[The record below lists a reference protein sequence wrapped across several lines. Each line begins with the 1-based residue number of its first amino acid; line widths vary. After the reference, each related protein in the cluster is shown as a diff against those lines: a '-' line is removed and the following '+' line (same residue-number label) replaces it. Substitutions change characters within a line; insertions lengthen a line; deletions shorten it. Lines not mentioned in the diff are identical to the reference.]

1 MTTMN
6 RPVVVGVFDDQTNAQ
21 KAWDELQRAGFT
33 NDQIG
38 FAVRGEAGE
47 TREGDLA
54 AGKAANAGTGA
65 VTGALSG
72 GVLGGLIG
80 AGAALLIPGFGP
92 AIAGG
97 ILGATLTGAAVGA
110 AAGGLLGALTGMGVP
125 EEEARYYQGEFE
137 AGRVIVTVNA
147 PGRQQEALDILQR
160 NGAYDATTRTAQGGA
175 FTGAGATTGTTTTT
189 TTGTTYQTTPNRWEE
204 VSANY
209 RTNWQQRYGTT
220 GGRWEDFEPGYR
232 YGWEMSNNPTY
243 RGRAWNDVEPEFR
256 RDWETRYPNTRW
268 DQASPYIREAWET
281 DYSRYEPTAS
291 TMEGRQ
297 NVDYR

>member
-6 RPVVVGVFDDQTNAQ
+6 RPVVVGVFDDQPKAQ
-21 KAWDELQRAGFT
+21 KALDELQRTGFT

-38 FAVRGEAGE
+38 FAVRGGTGE
-47 TREGDLA
+47 TVEGGLA
-54 AGKAANAGTGA
+54 SSKAANAGTGA
-65 VTGALSG
+65 VTGAVSG

-125 EEEARYYQGEFE
+125 EEEARYYQSEFE

-160 NGAYDATTRTAQGGA
+160 NGAYDANMRTAQGTTYSGTS
-175 FTGAGATTGTTTTT
+175 TGMGTTTTT
-189 TTGTTYQTTPNRWEE
+189 ATNTTYQTPRMWED

-220 GGRWEDFEPGYR
+220 GGHWEDFEPGYR

-243 RGRAWNDVEPEFR
+243 RGRAWTDVEPEFR

-268 DQASPYIREAWET
+268 EQASPYVREAWET
-281 DYSRYEPTAS
+281 DYTRYEPTAS

-297 NVDYR
+297 NIDYR